1 MRLRRPDRRHLLAAV
16 AMLAAPGAQARRLRP
31 APQVQINLA
40 GQAPALTSPAGQ
52 AAVIPAGADAAS
64 RMTTQVRLNGEGPYE
79 FVVDTGANRSVV
91 ASEAAATLR
100 LPVGPQTPVHG
111 IAGVEPAGTVEVASL
126 AVGEVRSSGLELPI
140 LPGGQLG
147 AQGLLGV
154 DVMRDRRVTL
164 DFAAGVLVITPPRH
178 EVDTPGLEAP
188 TRILGAHR
196 DVISVAARYRF
207 GQLTIVDAD
216 VDGVPVTAFLD
227 SGSQNTVANL
237 ALRNALV
244 GRRPGLTAQMHPVE
258 LLSATGQSARGEVC
272 VLPEIRLGGLA
283 IGDLGA
289 VFADLHTF
297 AIWRLIDRP
306 AILIGVDVLRHFKA
320 VELDFS
326 RRRVVFYA
334 PRSATTVY
342 GG

>member
-1 MRLRRPDRRHLLAAV
+1 MRVNRRRVLVAALV
-16 AMLAAPGAQARRLRP
+16 AIAPGANALRP
-31 APQVQINLA
+31 RTTPQVQINLA
-40 GQAPALTSPAGQ
+40 GQAPAVAPSPDGRP
-52 AAVIPAGADAAS
+52 AVIAAGADPAS
-64 RMTTQVRLNGEGPYE
+64 RMTASVQVNGAGPFT

-91 ASEAAATLR
+91 ATEAAAALK
-100 LPVGPQTPVHG
+100 LPAGPPTPVHG
-111 IAGVEPAGTVEVASL
+111 IAGVEPADTVEVASL
-126 AVGEVRSSGLELPI
+126 TVGEIRSSSLELPV

-164 DFAAGVLVITPPRH
+164 DFAANTLVITPPRH
-178 EVDTPGLEAP
+178 DVDKAALEAP
-188 TRILGAHR
+188 TRVLGARR
-196 DVISVAARYRF
+196 DVISVPARYRF

-244 GRRPGLTAQMHPVE
+244 GRRPGLAAQMHPVD
-258 LLSATGQSARGEVC
+258 LLSATGQVARGEVC
-272 VLPEIRLGGLA
+272 ILPRIRLGGLA
-283 IGDLGA
+283 IGNLGA

-297 AIWRLIDRP
+297 AIWGLADRP
-306 AILIGVDVLRHFKA
+306 AILIGVDVLRHFNA

-334 PRSATTVY
+334 PPSATTIY